1 MEEIDFQEII
11 IQFFSKPITSGFDAL
26 DKIKFLFHR
35 PDTFAILS
43 TYTSENNIEK
53 TIQALD
59 ILGSNSIERLN
70 RLRLECAN
78 TIRFFWDYNLGRFL
92 TPENAFLQA
101 VLIFSVAQGTR
112 VLSYWLR
119 QAIWMLIGN
128 KTIALTKNKFSVL
141 YYLEKMEYS
150 IENDFSG
157 ETIAKTFH
165 LRFTD
170 EIARALRFEFH
181 RLTCFQNSIS
191 AYDSVYETNVKNLE
205 VIKDWII

>member
-1 MEEIDFQEII
+1 MDEKDFIEII
-11 IQFFSKPITSGFDAL
+11 IQFFSKPLTSGFDAL

-35 PDTFAILS
+35 PDTFSILS
-43 TYTSENNIEK
+43 TYTSENNIDK

-59 ILGSNSIERLN
+59 KIGSNSIDRLS

-92 TPENAFLQA
+92 TPEDAFLQA
-101 VLIFSVAQGTR
+101 ALIFSVAQETQ

-119 QAIWMLIGN
+119 QAIWLLIGK
-128 KTIALTKNKFSVL
+128 KTIFLNKGVFSVL
-141 YYLEKMEYS
+141 YYLEKMTES

-157 ETIAKTFH
+157 ETIMLIFQ

-170 EIARALRFEFH
+170 EIAHALRFEFYQ
-181 RLTCFQNSIS
+181 LTCFQNSFSTYESI
-191 AYDSVYETNVKNLE
+191 YETNIKNLE
-205 VIKDWII
+205 LIKDWII